1 MLSTIDFKPPPKDI
15 KKKTECKKISEE
27 TSENYD
33 IIEKKED
40 FKENTK
46 TENIKK
52 ENLSKPSS
60 SKNEEFNSEIPVV
73 TIENVN
79 VTYPRIS
86 PCRKIENLNIVF
98 KSPLEK
104 KPLKLS
110 EELLRKTDPLNIPE
124 DFQKEEPG
132 FSQDNNNQKQCCRE
146 VISPDKVMLKN
157 DPPIVSIPER
167 RKTFK
172 PRILTMPSGSKTAI
186 FSSTLKNEE
195 YSLCSSRQS
204 STMSIYPP
212 NNYIDYQRQQ
222 LIELNI
228 KEKKLLALKDLI
240 SKKQELLYRLKEL
253 RQFAIPSPTKN
264 LQNLPKVSSFEESDM
279 DESWNNLFNSTRKS
293 TEMEKIVQNKTRHIS
308 RGLVRDLVNKFDS
321 EKIKST
327 AKKTYKKKC
336 NLDHTF
342 VKMAVNAFENGDT
355 WEAQQILSE
364 RGTTTDEDIKIDYS
378 SNYMNSGTCSSKN
391 KNSFNCNNVVTK
403 LSPNSE
409 TYFPN
414 DKIFSIPDCVY
425 PKNMKH
431 RVKWIRVP
439 SNVDCPF
446 LYEKTYRKCRNS
458 TARFYPV
465 HELYITDSGY
475 GDLHSPASRNL

>member
-1 MLSTIDFKPPPKDI
+1 MLSIIDFKTPPKDI
-15 KKKTECKKISEE
+15 KKKRGCKKISEV
-27 TSENYD
+27 TSEKYD

-40 FKENTK
+40 FMENTK
-46 TENIKK
+46 K
-52 ENLSKPSS
+52 EKLSKPSS

-73 TIENVN
+73 KIENVN

-104 KPLKLS
+104 KPLKLP
-110 EELLRKTDPLNIPE
+110 EELLRRTDPLNTRE
-124 DFQKEEPG
+124 DFPKEEPD
-132 FSQDNNNQKQCCRE
+132 FSQDNNNQKQYCRE
-146 VISPDKVMLKN
+146 VISPDKVTLKN

-195 YSLCSSRQS
+195 YSLCDSRPS

-222 LIELNI
+222 LIELNT

-253 RQFAIPSPTKN
+253 RQFAVRSPTKD
-264 LQNLPKVSSFEESDM
+264 LQNLSKVSFSEESDT

-308 RGLVRDLVNKFDS
+308 KGLVRDLVNKFDC

-364 RGTTTDEDIKIDYS
+364 RGTTTDEDIRIDYS
-378 SNYMNSGTCSSKN
+378 SDYINSGTSCSSKN
-391 KNSFNCNNVVTK
+391 KNSFNCNNVATM
-403 LSPNSE
+403 LSPNSK

-414 DKIFSIPDCVY
+414 DKIFSIPDSVY
-425 PKNMKH
+425 PKNMKR
-431 RVKWIRVP
+431 RVKWIRIP
-439 SNVDCPF
+439 SNVDCPS
-446 LYEKTYRKCRNS
+446 LYEKTYRKCRYS

-475 GDLHSPASRNL
+475 RDLHNPASRNL